1 MLNPLQGKARF
12 GIEEWAS
19 FVGDVRLVSE
29 DLTMRELRLAFW
41 WSRMVVVD
49 EARPPPRA
57 PEYISRAR
65 AVRSSSDSDARGP
78 MIVSP
83 IPPLVQVKS
92 RLKFTTLTWTQF
104 VEALAR
110 VADMMSVPTDA
121 DLASIGAG
129 DIMSFEEKLAD
140 ADADTQARL
149 RRPRP
154 SAEFGAPKTRGV
166 HVKLD
171 RLLRL
176 VIGRF
181 GILGKGSLQ
190 HGTKKMSLVSANYIT
205 EEQTKTMT
213 L

>member
-49 EARPPPRA
+49 EARAPPRA
-57 PEYISRAR
+57 PEYISRASLFSILFGFGC
-65 AVRSSSDSDARGP
+65 AGSDDRLPDS
-78 MIVSP
+78 
-83 IPPLVQVKS
+83 PLVQVKS

>member
-49 EARPPPRA
+49 E
-57 PEYISRAR
+57 
-65 AVRSSSDSDARGP
+65 
-78 MIVSP
+78 
-83 IPPLVQVKS
+83 VKS